1 MEEKICPLTNEPCRK
16 EKCAFALVDNEGK
29 FVTCG
34 LYALA
39 CEIGNLR
46 ILIEK
51 LVKLLDSI
59 WLELVS
65 KEAKPFPKKER
76 REQIRYYG

>member
-65 KEAKPFPKKER
+65 KGTSRPVPKKKEHV
-76 REQIRYYG
+76 RYYG